1 MILYQ
6 GIWQEKD
13 KAGEEEP
20 SPSYTCE
27 WLLMDDVAQLW
38 QGDLVSSFSP
48 LDHKLTQPQP

>member
-27 WLLMDDVAQLW
+27 WYC
-38 QGDLVSSFSP
+38 SSSWMMWPSYGKEIWCQVFH
-48 LDHKLTQPQP
+48 L